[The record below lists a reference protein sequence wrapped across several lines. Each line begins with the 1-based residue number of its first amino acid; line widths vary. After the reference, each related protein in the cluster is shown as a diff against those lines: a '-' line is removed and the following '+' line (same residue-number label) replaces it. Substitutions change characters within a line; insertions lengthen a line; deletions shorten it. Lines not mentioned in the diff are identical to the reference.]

1 MENHGARR
9 TIYRIIAIS
18 LILGIVSAMFAVSA
32 VLASIVEPKFSTGS
46 IIILIA
52 LAITTLASS
61 LLANTIPQ
69 MVTLVWRWPQAAG
82 MDLVAVVDRLR
93 RLRRPGR
100 LISIAVV
107 ATLVVATGL
116 MLRSPADDDALE
128 PGEIVVMTA
137 FDDSPNDPRT
147 MLLRQWNQLHPSNVA
162 SFEYAPGEPDEQHER
177 MVQDARLGE
186 RRKADIYV
194 LDIVW
199 LEQFI
204 QRGYIRPLDL
214 DSLPNTN
221 LSDFEPK
228 VLAPG
233 MRDGTVWAL
242 PLNSDVGLVYHRS
255 DVPGVGRPQKWEDYF
270 GPAAGTAVRAAQKA
284 GVEIEAANAAQLAGQ
299 EMLTIIAL
307 EAIWAAGGEV
317 VTDQGQVIRTTNN
330 EEVRFDTFDK
340 KGIENLIKAAMD
352 PNVVLGAEEKE
363 WLSTEREATDAF
375 ANGRTL
381 YMRNWPVEYEQIS
394 RIDRGLDF
402 DVAAPPTPSVL
413 GGQYLA
419 ISADTDRP
427 RAAHALIEFFTSAS
441 SQLILS
447 DVGGF
452 VPGHKF
458 ALDNTRRPYR
468 EALREA
474 INEAR
479 LRPVTPCYTEFSQTF
494 REGIAFALDEGRLR
508 DDFPR
513 QLAEALDSCR
523 E

>member
-1 MENHGARR
+1 MANHDAGHK
-9 TIYRIIAIS
+9 IYRIIAIS
-18 LILGIVSAMFAVSA
+18 LLIGLVSAMFAVSA
-32 VLASIVEPKFSTGS
+32 VLASVVEPELSTGS
-46 IIILIA
+46 IIILVA

-61 LLANTIPQ
+61 LLVNTIPQ
-69 MVTLVWRWPQAAG
+69 MVALVWRWPQESG
-82 MDLVAVVDRLR
+82 ISLVAAVGRLR
-93 RLRRPGR
+93 KLLRPGR
-100 LISIAVV
+100 LIGIAVV
-107 ATLVVATGL
+107 ATLVVATGV
-116 MLRSPADDDALE
+116 MLRSPADDHGLE
-128 PGEIVVMTA
+128 EGPLTIMTA

-147 MLLRQWNQLHPSNVA
+147 MLLRQWNQLHPGNVA

-177 MVQDARLGE
+177 MVQDAKLGNQ
-186 RRKADIYV
+186 RKADIYV

-221 LSDFEPK
+221 LSDFESK

-233 MRDGTVWAL
+233 TRDGTVWAL

-255 DVPGVGRPQKWEDYF
+255 DIPGVGRPQKWEDYF
-270 GPAAGTAVRAAQKA
+270 GSAAGTAVQAAQKA
-284 GVEIEAANAAQLAGQ
+284 GVAVDAANAAQLAGQ

-307 EAIWAAGGEV
+307 EAIWAAGGEM
-317 VTDQGQVIRTTNN
+317 VTDQGQVIRTTNGQ
-330 EEVRFDTFDK
+330 EVRFDTFDK
-340 KGIENLIKAAMD
+340 KGIENLVKAATD
-352 PNVVLGAEEKE
+352 PNVVLGAKEKE

-381 YMRNWPVEYEQIS
+381 YMRNWPVEYEQVS
-394 RIDRGLDF
+394 RIDRRLDF
-402 DVAAPPTPSVL
+402 DVTAPPTPSVL

-419 ISADTDRP
+419 ISADTDKP

-508 DDFPR
+508 DDFPSR
-513 QLAEALDSCR
+513 LAQALDSCR